1 MAAKQKKI
9 MSDDTRPIVIFLVL
23 AVFIIL
29 IFGWANSAFLSIR
42 NLYTLLKHVS
52 INGICALGLTFV
64 IAAGHVDMAFP
75 RIGCL
80 AGMTSSHLIAIGQ
93 GPLLS
98 ILAGVAVG
106 VLFGLVNGIAIG
118 KYNMPDMVVTIG
130 TGFIAYGLGYI
141 YSGGA
146 RIFKN
151 FLKSGILDLN
161 NAKYIGLPLPV
172 IITAILYLLGYL
184 ILHRSTYG
192 RGFYATGEH
201 KVAAIFSGVK
211 VRNYII
217 VAFVL
222 VGGLSAFA
230 TILITSAQGTGIVK
244 TGLPLLMPA
253 YSAVFLGSAIFKKP
267 TVYGTILG
275 ALFISVIINGFV
287 ILSVPY
293 YYADLIMATILIV
306 ALTLS
311 SDLSLK
317 KRFKR
322 NASHLPSSGQ
332 EMAQ

>member
-1 MAAKQKKI
+1 MAAKKKKI
-9 MSDDTRPIVIFLVL
+9 ISDNARPVIIFLAL
-23 AVFIIL
+23 TVFIIL
-29 IFGWANSAFLSIR
+29 IFGQANSAFLSIR

-80 AGMTSSHLIAIGQ
+80 AGMTTSHLIAIGQ
-93 GPLLS
+93 GPILS
-98 ILAGVAVG
+98 ILAGVLVG
-106 VLFGLVNGIAIG
+106 LVFGLVNGIAIG
-118 KYNMPDMVVTIG
+118 KYKMPDMVVTIG
-130 TGFIAYGLGYI
+130 TGFIAYGLGYL

-151 FLKSGILDLN
+151 FLKSGILNFN

-172 IITAILYLLGYL
+172 IVTAVLYLLGYL

-211 VRNYII
+211 VRNYI
-217 VAFVL
+217 VVSFVL
-222 VGGLSAFA
+222 VGGLSALA

-267 TVYGTILG
+267 SVYGTLLG
-275 ALFISVIINGFV
+275 ALFISIIINGFV

-293 YYADLIMATILIV
+293 YYADLIMAIILVV

-317 KRFKR
+317 KRFKSK
-322 NASHLPSSGQ
+322 ASHPSTLSK
-332 EMAQ
+332 ELT